1 MVRLRPAALLPAA
14 LLALASATASADAYY
29 YEPPPPAAPKDDFW
43 REVVAPHGDEIQSIT
58 LKAQQA
64 LGQALQCVQ
73 SDCDATGE
81 GRTKLLDDVYGML
94 RYARKLDPRQTEV
107 LALLGAFAEESGRA
121 SAAVE
126 AYQAYLAELKPDATI
141 PQDVYIR
148 LGRAYL
154 RLGRADDAI
163 RQFRSALS
171 PGVGYGLPA
180 AAPAYLG
187 MTLMNEGRIGD
198 AIDELDANVNRQQM
212 WGAETNQSLLTLVVA
227 YDRDEQISAA
237 FQILDTMQNQ
247 LSTSYSQYMQ
257 WAVSTM
263 TFVPA
268 YDQHYYQALVYESQ
282 GYFGEARNE
291 WLLYAQ
297 AEGAPF
303 RGRALDHVAAIDQ
316 LQAEKLAA
324 AAKAAKDAAKAA
336 KKKGKGGATTPQP
349 VQPQPWP

>member
-1 MVRLRPAALLPAA
+1 MVRLRPAAFLPAA
-14 LLALASATASADAYY
+14 LVALASATAAADSYY
-29 YEPPPPAAPKDDFW
+29 YEPPPPAPPKDDFW
-43 REVVAPHGDEIQSIT
+43 REVVAPHGDEIAAIV

-64 LGQALQCVQ
+64 LPQANTCVQ

-107 LALLGAFAEESGRA
+107 LAQLGHFAEESGRA

-126 AYQAYLAELKPDATI
+126 AYQAYFSEMKPDAII
-141 PQDVYIR
+141 PGDVHVR

-163 RQFRSALS
+163 RQFRSALQ
-171 PGVGYGLPA
+171 PGVAYGLPA
-180 AAPAYLG
+180 TAPAYLG
-187 MTLMNEGRIGD
+187 LTLMNEGRIGD
-198 AIDELDANVNRQQM
+198 AIDELNANVNLQQM
-212 WGAETNQSLLTLVVA
+212 WGAEVIQAILTLVVA

-237 FQILDTMQNQ
+237 FQILDSMQNQ
-247 LSTSYSQYMQ
+247 LSTSFQQYTQ

-268 YDQHYYQALVYESQ
+268 YDQHYYLGLVYESQ

-297 AEGAPF
+297 AEGALF
-303 RGRALDHVAAIDQ
+303 RGRALDHVAAIDK
-316 LQAEKLAA
+316 LQAEKLVAA
-324 AAKAAKDAAKAA
+324 QKAAKDAAKAA
-336 KKKGKGGATTPQP
+336 KKKGKGGATPQP